1 MKDIGLVGVPFGG
14 KSTLFTAVTRAGS
27 HAGQAN
33 LAVVPVPD
41 PRVDVLTRME
51 RSAKTVYAQV
61 RFVDVPG
68 GLSSA
73 QGVARLRE
81 ADALAV
87 VVRCFGTGA
96 SPASELAGVRADLLL
111 ADLAVIETA
120 LQKAEKKARG
130 KPGPDV
136 AALHAAKDA
145 LDEETPLR
153 SARLALEEAAV
164 LRAFAPLT
172 LKPEIVVA
180 NLEEGSSVPGELR
193 DAVGVY
199 AAIEAE
205 VAEMDMDPGE
215 ARALL
220 EEFGVAEPGLEAVI
234 AACYRA
240 LDLITFLTTGE
251 DETRAWEVRHGA
263 TAPEAAGVIHTDLE
277 RGFIRA
283 EVIGYDE
290 LVAAGSMEQ
299 AKAAGKVRV
308 EGKDYL
314 VQEGDIL
321 HVRFAV

>member
-1 MKDIGLVGVPFGG
+1 MKDIGLVGVPFSG
-14 KSTLFTAVTRAGS
+14 KSTLFTAVTHAGS

-41 PRVDVLTRME
+41 PRVEVLTRME
-51 RSAKTVYAQV
+51 RSVKTVYAQV

-96 SPASELAGVRADLLL
+96 SPAPELAGVRADLLL

-136 AALHAAKDA
+136 AALHAAKEA
-145 LDEETPLR
+145 LDAETPLR
-153 SARLALEEAAV
+153 SARLSPEDAAAI
-164 LRAFAPLT
+164 RGFAPLT

-180 NLEEGSSVPGELR
+180 NLEEGSSVPAELGE
-193 DAVGVY
+193 AVGVY
-199 AAIEAE
+199 ASIEAE
-205 VAEMDMDPGE
+205 VADMDPKE

-220 EEFGVAEPGLEAVI
+220 EEFGVTEPGLQGVI

-263 TAPEAAGVIHTDLE
+263 AAPEAAGVIHTDLQ

-290 LVAAGSMEQ
+290 LVAAGSMDQ

>member
-1 MKDIGLVGVPFGG
+1 MKDVGLVGVPVSG

-41 PRVDVLTRME
+41 RRVDVLTRME
-51 RSAKTVYAQV
+51 RSEKTVYAQV

-81 ADALAV
+81 ADALAI
-87 VVRCFGTGA
+87 VVRCFGGGA
-96 SPASELAGVRADLLL
+96 APASELAEVRADLLL
-111 ADLAVIETA
+111 ADLAVVETA

-136 AALHAAKDA
+136 GALRAAKDT
-145 LDEETPLR
+145 LDAETPLR
-153 SARLALEEAAV
+153 SAGLSPEDAAV
-164 LRAFAPLT
+164 LRGFAPLT
-172 LKPEIVVA
+172 LKPEVVIA
-180 NLEEGSSVPGELR
+180 NLEEGSSVSDELD

-205 VAEMDMDPGE
+205 VAEMEPAE

-220 EEFGVAEPGLEAVI
+220 EEFGVDEPGLESVI

-263 TAPEAAGVIHTDLE
+263 TAPEAAGVIHTDLQ

-283 EVIGYDE
+283 EVISYDE
-290 LVAAGSMEQ
+290 LVAAGSMDQ

>member
-1 MKDIGLVGVPFGG
+1 
-14 KSTLFTAVTRAGS
+14 
-27 HAGQAN
+27 
-33 LAVVPVPD
+33 
-41 PRVDVLTRME
+41 ME

-81 ADALAV
+81 ADALAI
-87 VVRCFGTGA
+87 VVRCFGAGA
-96 SPASELAGVRADLLL
+96 SPASELAEVRADLLL
-111 ADLAVIETA
+111 ADLAVVEAA
-120 LQKAEKKARG
+120 LQKAGKKARG

-136 AALHAAKDA
+136 AALRVAKEA
-145 LDEETPLR
+145 LDAETALR
-153 SARLALEEAAV
+153 SSGLSTEDATV
-164 LRAFAPLT
+164 LRGFAPLT
-172 LKPEIVVA
+172 LKPEVVIA
-180 NLEEGSSVPGELR
+180 NLEEGSSVPDELD
-193 DAVGVY
+193 DAIGVY

-205 VAEMDMDPGE
+205 VAEMEPAE

-220 EEFGVAEPGLEAVI
+220 EEFGVDEPGLESVI

-263 TAPEAAGVIHTDLE
+263 TAPEAAGVIHTDLQ

-283 EVIGYDE
+283 EVIGYEE
-290 LVAAGSMEQ
+290 LVAAGSMDA
-299 AKAAGKVRV
+299 AKAAGKVRI
-308 EGKDYL
+308 EGKDYH

-321 HVRFAV
+321 HVRFAI